1 MTTAQEQYTEI
12 VKQGQDAV
20 RTAVDTWTRTVQD
33 TFAKLPTTAPVDAD
47 QVIDQ
52 VFDFADK
59 MLGAQRDFAKH
70 LVKTTNGALDNARQG
85 AEQLAEQVTDNG
97 HQG

>member
-12 VKQGQDAV
+12 VKQGQEAV

-33 TFAKLPTTAPVDAD
+33 TVTNLPTTAPVDAD

-52 VFDFADK
+52 FFDFADK
-59 MLGAQRDFAKH
+59 LLDAQRDFAKH
-70 LVKTTNGALDNARQG
+70 LVATTAGAADTFRQATVKATEQ
-85 AEQLAEQVTDNG
+85 AERA
-97 HQG
+97 

>member
-20 RTAVDTWTRTVQD
+20 QAALDTWTRTVQD
-33 TFAKLPTTAPVDAD
+33 AFGKLPTTPPVKAEE
-47 QVIDQ
+47 VIDQ
-52 VFDFADK
+52 VFDFAAK
-59 MLGAQRDFAKH
+59 LLGAQRDFAKH
-70 LVKTTNGALDNARQG
+70 LVATGTTAVETIRNGAAEATG
-85 AEQLAEQVTDNG
+85 AA

>member
-33 TFAKLPTTAPVDAD
+33 TFGKLPATPPVDAD

-59 MLGAQRDFAKH
+59 MLSAQRDFAKH
-70 LVKTTNGALDNARQG
+70 LVKAGNGALDTARQG
-85 AEQLAEQVTDNG
+85 AEQVTDEG
-97 HQG
+97 QQG

>member
-1 MTTAQEQYTEI
+1 MTTAQDQYTEI

-70 LVKTTNGALDNARQG
+70 LVATTAGATDTFRQATLKATEP
-85 AEQLAEQVTDNG
+85 AEQA
-97 HQG
+97 